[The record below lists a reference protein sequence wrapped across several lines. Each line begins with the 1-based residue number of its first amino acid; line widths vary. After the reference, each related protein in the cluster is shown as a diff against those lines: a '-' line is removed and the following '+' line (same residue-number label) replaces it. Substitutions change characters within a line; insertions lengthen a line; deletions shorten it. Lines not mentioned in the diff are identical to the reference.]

1 MHSTLTFSIFARCF
15 LARGEFANLRAA
27 AWHAFTIG
35 ASARSACVH
44 VAINETGV
52 AILLCNGARI
62 TASMLLSCVVT
73 LHQLWP
79 GVSVRSRLFC
89 RSLCEV

>member
-1 MHSTLTFSIFARCF
+1 MHSAFAFSIFARCC
-15 LARGEFANLRAA
+15 LARGVFAIVRAA

-35 ASARSACVH
+35 ASARSACAH
-44 VAINETGV
+44 AAINETGV

-79 GVSVRSRLFC
+79 GGLVRSRLFF
-89 RSLCEV
+89 S

>member
-1 MHSTLTFSIFARCF
+1 MT
-15 LARGEFANLRAA
+15 RAA
-27 AWHAFTIG
+27 AWHFFANG
-35 ASARSACVH
+35 ASARSAFAH
-44 VAINETGV
+44 AAINETGV

-79 GVSVRSRLFC
+79 GGSVRLQLFF
-89 RSLCEV
+89 S